1 MGSHVDDESKS
12 DFNKQHN
19 SDGRARQ
26 VKAVTDESEEEMK
39 GFVLREQRIAY
50 LAR

>member
-1 MGSHVDDESKS
+1 MESKS

-19 SDGRARQ
+19 SDRWASQ
-26 VKAVTDESEEEMK
+26 VKAVTDESKEEMK
-39 GFVLREQRIAY
+39 GFVFREQRISY